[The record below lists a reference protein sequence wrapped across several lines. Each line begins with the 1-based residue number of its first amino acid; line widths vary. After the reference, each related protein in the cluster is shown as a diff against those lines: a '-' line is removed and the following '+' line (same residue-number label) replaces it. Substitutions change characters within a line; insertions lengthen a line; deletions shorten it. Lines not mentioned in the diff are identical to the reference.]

1 MRFLRPSCLVPVL
14 LLAACGYSQNDPY
27 PADER
32 GTNTLYSAFTERPKH
47 LDPARS
53 YSEDESVFT
62 AQVYEAP
69 LQYHYLKRPFQ
80 LQVAAAAE
88 MPTLRQFD
96 AAGKLLPL
104 AVTAPQRMK
113 QLPNVPTMAEVGHP
127 ELNLT
132 SWTGLAAPAGT
143 PEAVVQ
149 TLYKAVRQVAT
160 SPAMVANL
168 KDRGVIV
175 PEEMPPAAFE
185 KMMAD
190 RMVKFGAVVKRAG
203 ITAE

>member
-69 LQYHYLKRPFQ
+69 LQYHYLKRPYT
-80 LQVAAAAE
+80 LIPAAAE
-88 MPTLRQFD
+88 VVPHPRYFD
-96 AAGKLLPL
+96 AAGKALPDD
-104 AVTAPQRMK
+104 
-113 QLPNVPTMAEVGHP
+113 
-127 ELNLT
+127 
-132 SWTGLAAPAGT
+132 APAERIDSLHFQCGIEFSQGHRHGVGT
-143 PEAVVQ
+143 EQLEGLDMRGAARC
-149 TLYKAVRQVAT
+149 TLPTEYINRNRRLQQ
-160 SPAMVANL
+160 
-168 KDRGVIV
+168 
-175 PEEMPPAAFE
+175 
-185 KMMAD
+185 
-190 RMVKFGAVVKRAG
+190 
-203 ITAE
+203 